1 MDLNL
6 STDDNPRDYLMALN
20 DLGKPKVIDMSRIE
34 NGVMNLDFNS
44 YLFDDINKEEIL
56 EADMGIDIV
65 GRYRFADTSELTTLQ
80 QEIQDQIYMY
90 LPEFIPVTVEC
101 NPIIENTQDRSIVKI
116 EINIIINGVMYQ
128 LMYSI
133 EDSKIEV
140 LQY

>member
-1 MDLNL
+1 
-6 STDDNPRDYLMALN
+6 
-20 DLGKPKVIDMSRIE
+20 
-34 NGVMNLDFNS
+34 
-44 YLFDDINKEEIL
+44 
-56 EADMGIDIV
+56 MGIDIV